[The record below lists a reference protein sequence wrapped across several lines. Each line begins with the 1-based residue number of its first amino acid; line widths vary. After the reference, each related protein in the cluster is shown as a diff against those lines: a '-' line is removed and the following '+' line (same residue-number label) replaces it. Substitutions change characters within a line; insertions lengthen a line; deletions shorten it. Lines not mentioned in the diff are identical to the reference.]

1 VITPSCASLLRKP
14 KMSAAGN
21 LLVDVRATGYHG
33 DLLIAAALTL
43 LGLERAGLI
52 ADEGR
57 PVGWS

>member
-1 VITPSCASLLRKP
+1 
-14 KMSAAGN
+14 
-21 LLVDVRATGYHG
+21 VRATGYHG